1 MTREQIQ
8 GMLTEGYDLNQIA
21 AIHMISKQALQD
33 ILDSGACAPIIEKSK
48 GTTGTSGK
56 SSTSSTSGITN
67 YGIGTSG
74 TNWINEEG
82 L

>member
-1 MTREQIQ
+1 
-8 GMLTEGYDLNQIA
+8 MLAEGYDLNQIA

-33 ILDSGACAPIIEKSK
+33 ILDADACAPIIKKS
-48 GTTGTSGK
+48 TGTSGK
-56 SSTSSTSGITN
+56 TSGTSGISN